1 MTVDNLWLNA
11 RRNAEGIINI
21 TNIHRPQKS
30 TEQQDNN
37 LSDQYRPT
45 QNQTDLI
52 SVNLKHL
59 QVNSADIMYTDYAVK
74 PRYKMQI
81 APLDIDIKG
90 LSTVVNSRAKIDL
103 NAKLNKFAPLTLKG
117 SVNLLSDTLY
127 TNFNLRLND
136 IQMSDMT
143 PYSGTFIGREI
154 NQGKLNL
161 DINYVIEEEQLR
173 ADNTVFID
181 QLELGNNVKSEQ
193 ATTLPIGLA
202 VSLLKD
208 SNQEIHIDMPISG
221 NLDDPEFSYGQLVLQ
236 TFGNLIVKAVSSPFS
251 LLAGLVDSDDDLGAI
266 NFGAGISDLE
276 QNMVKRL
283 ELLAQALNKRPE
295 LQLSITGCFH
305 PDDREV
311 FKNTQ
316 LQQRIN
322 PESMVIS
329 DSDYLLLLEAEYL
342 KSMGATYN
350 YNLNKGITEAESLA
364 VKITQLNRALID
376 NEQVSDNQLVN
387 LAQQR
392 SRNIQQLL
400 ITEYQLS
407 ANRLVIGKI
416 EALEVNQAL
425 SCALAPEG

>member
-1 MTVDNLWLNA
+1 
-11 RRNAEGIINI
+11 
-21 TNIHRPQKS
+21 
-30 TEQQDNN
+30 
-37 LSDQYRPT
+37 
-45 QNQTDLI
+45 
-52 SVNLKHL
+52 
-59 QVNSADIMYTDYAVK
+59 
-74 PRYKMQI
+74 
-81 APLDIDIKG
+81 
-90 LSTVVNSRAKIDL
+90 
-103 NAKLNKFAPLTLKG
+103 LNKFAPLTLKG

-143 PYSGTFIGREI
+143 PYSATFMGREI
-154 NQGKLNL
+154 DQGKLNL
-161 DINYVIEEEQLR
+161 DINYVIEGEQLR

-221 NLDDPEFSYGQLVLQ
+221 NLNDPEFSYGQLVWQ

-266 NFGAGISDLE
+266 NFGAGSSELE
-276 QNMVKRL
+276 EKMVKRL
-283 ELLAQALNKRPE
+283 ELLAQALKKRPE

-311 FKNTQ
+311 FKNIL

-322 PESMVIS
+322 PESIVIS

-342 KSMGATYN
+342 KSMGLAYIHDLKKDIN
-350 YNLNKGITEAESLA
+350 EAESLT
-364 VKITQLNRALID
+364 VKIMQLYTALID
-376 NEQVSDNQLVN
+376 NVQVSDNQLVN

-400 ITEYQLS
+400 ITEYQLT
-407 ANRLVIGKI
+407 ANRLVIGQI
-416 EALEVNQAL
+416 EALEGPHAL
-425 SCALAPEG
+425 NCALAPQG